1 MAATEKLFGGGR
13 SDVDDVDDVDDVG
26 RCGVAFGG
34 RSFFFPWGA
43 EEFRLF
49 EMIGDDLR

>member
-26 RCGVAFGG
+26 RCRVAALRSVAEVFFSHGG
-34 RSFFFPWGA
+34 LKNS
-43 EEFRLF
+43 
-49 EMIGDDLR
+49 DYLR